1 MRRSSWGNLRFKRAV
16 PIDLSSAKEVM
27 LREHLTA
34 RGIANP
40 RVLKAFQEVPREAF
54 VPAQLVDLS
63 YEDNPLDIGSG
74 QTISQPYTVAFMTQL
89 LDPQPNDII
98 LEIGTGSGYQASIL
112 SRLCQKV
119 YTVER
124 FEELGKKAEK
134 VLRQLGYKNVEV
146 IIGDGSLG
154 LPSVALA
161 KDGFDGIIV
170 TAGAPKVPQ
179 PLLDQLKVG
188 GRLVI
193 PVGTHMQEMM
203 KITRTKKGL
212 EKEIYPG
219 FRFVPLVG
227 ELGFKD

>member
-1 MRRSSWGNLRFKRAV
+1 M

-89 LDPQPNDII
+89 LDPQPDDTI
-98 LEIGTGSGYQASIL
+98 LEIGTGSGYQAAIL
-112 SRLCQKV
+112 SRLCRRV
-119 YTVER
+119 YTIER

-134 VLRQLGYKNVEV
+134 VFSQLGYGNVEV
-146 IIGDGSLG
+146 IVGDGSLG
-154 LPSVALA
+154 LPPEALA
-161 KDGFDGIIV
+161 KGGLPPREAFDGIIV